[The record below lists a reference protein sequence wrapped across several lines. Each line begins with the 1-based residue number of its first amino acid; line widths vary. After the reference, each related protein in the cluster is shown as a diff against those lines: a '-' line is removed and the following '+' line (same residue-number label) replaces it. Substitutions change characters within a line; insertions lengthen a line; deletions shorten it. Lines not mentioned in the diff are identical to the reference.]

1 MVNLCLNSYTFC
13 LYFIIYLY
21 VQIRIHKA
29 PEYGSNTDRIRIEY
43 GSGSG
48 SRILNTM
55 HVLFGQVHQHPGDG
69 GCGPGSHSYGRAGP
83 DRSACGRSTFN
94 TRSAS
99 VSEQHS
105 FDFNADTDPGPRQ
118 APF

>member
-1 MVNLCLNSYTFC
+1 MCRS
-13 LYFIIYLY
+13 
-21 VQIRIHKA
+21 
-29 PEYGSNTDRIRIEY
+29 GSTKLLNTDPIRIEY

-99 VSEQHS
+99 VSEQLS